1 MCAEHV
7 GGMHIGTNKNEPVA
21 FCMSVRSAVCLSQ
34 DMATAHTA
42 LSSAMQRQ
50 GESKMAE
57 YYGRVAVFRASM
69 SLAKEMLVCGIITQ
83 DDYSEISRILAR
95 KYQLNPS
102 TIFAEIP

>member
-1 MCAEHV
+1 
-7 GGMHIGTNKNEPVA
+7 
-21 FCMSVRSAVCLSQ
+21 
-34 DMATAHTA
+34 
-42 LSSAMQRQ
+42 
-50 GESKMAE
+50 MAE